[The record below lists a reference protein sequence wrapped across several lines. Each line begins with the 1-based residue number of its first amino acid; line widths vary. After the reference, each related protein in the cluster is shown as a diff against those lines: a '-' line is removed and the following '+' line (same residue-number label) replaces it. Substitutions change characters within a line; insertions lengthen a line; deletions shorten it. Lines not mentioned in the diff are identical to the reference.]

1 MELPLPRKRKSQ
13 KAKPQDFYKTLNTRS
28 NAGPETI
35 KKRYIEAVKAFP
47 PETHP
52 EEFQAVR
59 RAYET
64 LRDPVKRSQYDL
76 QRKFGSKL
84 KKLLNQAFFYA
95 ETEQWDKADELFHK
109 ILEIDTKNIPA
120 KLAMARISLNRDDLS
135 SFKNYFDQVLEDTT
149 GEKRIS
155 VHGLKAVF
163 LKDAEYAEEAL
174 EVLEEIRQLYPGHL
188 HKFKGLFLDVYKAT
202 GREKELWDLSRS
214 MLPTPEEQ
222 EPEDIYEFIN
232 LITIMIELDKWQ
244 FWSDIQRRVRR
255 FIKSI
260 QAEEDRLM
268 VRAALQS
275 EHDEYYEVG
284 HFRAAALFSDLLGQM
299 YPKDKDIQEQ
309 RTETQELSLVEKE
322 IMAMMKDIK
331 MFPLVFLQAF
341 EWFFEDF
348 EIGDALERF
357 KASISTSVLEDME
370 DMDEEIAAAIK
381 YLQKK
386 YPFTYRHYKEEWD
399 EWFDEKVQGL
409 NREARR
415 RLR

>member
-1 MELPLPRKRKSQ
+1 MELPLPRKRKTQ
-13 KAKPQDFYKTLNTRS
+13 KPKPENLYKALGTRS

-35 KKRYIEAVKAFP
+35 KKKYIEAVKAFP

-52 EEFQAVR
+52 EEFQAIR

-64 LRDPVKRSQYDL
+64 LRDPVKRAQYDL

-95 ETEQWDKADELFHK
+95 ETGQWDNADKLFQQ
-109 ILEIDTKNIPA
+109 ILEIDAKNTPA
-120 KLAMARISLNRDDLS
+120 KLAMARISLQRDDLQ
-135 SFKNYFDQVLEDTT
+135 SFNNYFSQVLEDTT
-149 GEKRIS
+149 GEERIT

-163 LKDAEYAEEAL
+163 LKDADYADEAL
-174 EVLEEIRQLYPGHL
+174 AVLEEIRALYPEQMKKL
-188 HKFKGLFLDVYKAT
+188 KGLFIDVYKAT

-214 MLPTPEEQ
+214 MLPSPEEQ

-232 LITIMIELDKWQ
+232 LINIMIELDRWQ
-244 FWSDIQRRVRR
+244 YWSDIQRRVRR
-255 FIKSI
+255 FIKLI

-275 EHDEYYEVG
+275 EHDDYFEIG
-284 HFRAAALFSDLLGQM
+284 HFRAAVLFSDLLSQM
-299 YPKDKDIQEQ
+299 FPKDKELQEQ
-309 RTETQELSLVEKE
+309 RTKTQGLSLVEKE
-322 IMAMMKDIK
+322 IMVMMKDMK

-341 EWFFEDF
+341 EWFFEEF

-357 KASISTSVLEDME
+357 KASVSFGVLEEME
-370 DMDEEIAAAIK
+370 EMDEEIAAGIK

-386 YPFTYRHYKEEWD
+386 YPFTYRFYKEGWD

-409 NREARR
+409 NRESRR

>member
-1 MELPLPRKRKSQ
+1 MEFPLPRKRKTQ
-13 KAKPQDFYKTLNTRS
+13 KTKLENLYKTLGTRS

-35 KKRYIEAVKAFP
+35 KKKYIEAVKAFP

-52 EEFQAVR
+52 EEFQTIR

-84 KKLLNQAFFYA
+84 EKMLSQALSYA
-95 ETEQWDKADELFHK
+95 ESGQWDNADELFQK
-109 ILEIDTKNIPA
+109 ILEIDAKNVPA
-120 KLAMARISLNRDDLS
+120 KLAMARISLTRDNLD
-135 SFKNYFDQVLEDTT
+135 SFNNYFAQVLEDTT
-149 GEKRIS
+149 GDERIT

-163 LKDAEYAEEAL
+163 LHDADYSEEAL
-174 EVLEEIRQLYPGHL
+174 VVLEEIRVLYPDQVQNL
-188 HKFKGLFLDVYKAT
+188 RDLFIDVYKAT

-214 MLPTPEEQ
+214 LIPSPEEQ
-222 EPEDIYEFIN
+222 EPEDIYEFVSLIN
-232 LITIMIELDKWQ
+232 IMIDLEKWQ

-268 VRAALQS
+268 VRAVLQS
-275 EHDEYYEVG
+275 EHDEYFEIG
-284 HFRAAALFSDLLGQM
+284 HFRAAVLYSDLLGQM
-299 YPKDKDIQEQ
+299 FPKDKTIQQQ
-309 RTETQELSLVEKE
+309 RTKTQELSLVEKE
-322 IMAMMKDIK
+322 LVVMMKDMKI
-331 MFPLVFLQAF
+331 FPLVFFQAF
-341 EWFFEDF
+341 EWFFEEF

-357 KASISTSVLEDME
+357 RASVSFSLLEDME
-370 DMDEEIAAAIK
+370 DMDEEIAAGIK
-381 YLQKK
+381 YMQKK
-386 YPFTYRHYKEEWD
+386 YPFTYRFYKEELD
-399 EWFDEKVQGL
+399 EWFNEKVAGL